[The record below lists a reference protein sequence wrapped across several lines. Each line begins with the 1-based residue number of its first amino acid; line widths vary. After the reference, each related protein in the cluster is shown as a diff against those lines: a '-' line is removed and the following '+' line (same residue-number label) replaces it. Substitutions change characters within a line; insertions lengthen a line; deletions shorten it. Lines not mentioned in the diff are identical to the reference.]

1 MKIGDVVLVKNDNE
15 NRNEWKMDLVTDIHP
30 INDGKVRS
38 VTIHQNHVTY
48 KHPVNKLL
56 VLVKNDWT
64 SNSAMREPVNKK

>member
-15 NRNEWKMDLVTDIHP
+15 NRNEWKMDLVTDIYP